1 MLLNCRSSLYHK
13 IVSAPNSQVSFGS
26 DVEKALAELSENG
39 RRTVTQTFEGMNM
52 ALADRDQRFAQ
63 LELELKERI
72 ARLEFE
78 LKLREEQL
86 RLARIEKYGPKG
98 EKLSQDQVMLLNLEP
113 AVQAEEVAKEAALP
127 EADKRLER
135 ASQKTRRSGRRYSK
149 THPGRTPLPA
159 HLPRREVI
167 IPCDEASG
175 GELIGYE
182 VKEELVVMPAEF
194 YVQVLKREKRVVRA
208 SGGSTIL
215 TAPMPARIVEK
226 GQLGNS
232 AVVELIIAKF
242 CDHLPIY
249 RQMRIWQR
257 DHGLVLDEALAGR
270 HVLAAGRLLEPL
282 ARTFGQRLKEGGFIQ
297 ADETR
302 VPVLQ
307 QEGKGRN
314 DTAWFWQY
322 SKPGGLVYFDY
333 QNSRSRAGPSHF
345 LSDFDGRLQT
355 DGYEVYTALGLNLQ
369 SHAGCWAHAR
379 RKFDQAR
386 KAAPKEAPCPESQEV
401 LDLIAKLYAVE
412 SEARE
417 AQLDARARLQLRQE
431 RGVPAQLDALAKR
444 VIQIRQQALPASL
457 LAKACDYLLTQW
469 KRFCVFAADGLV
481 EIDNNWCENAMR
493 PVALGRKNWM
503 HLGTQDS
510 GPPVA
515 AIMTVLASAQR
526 AGLNIRLYLTHC
538 LEKLSDRSFTTNQIH
553 TLLPENWRLQT
564 P

>member
-1 MLLNCRSSLYHK
+1 MLEPGLSIQLSDNL
-13 IVSAPNSQVSFGS
+13 ADPNPQPSFGP
-26 DVEKALAELSENG
+26 DVEKALAELSDTG
-39 RRTVTQTFEGMNM
+39 RRTLTRTIDGMST
-52 ALADRDQRFAQ
+52 ALVARDQ
-63 LELELKERI
+63 RI
-72 ARLEFE
+72 ARLELE

-98 EKLSQDQVMLLNLEP
+98 EKLSQDQVVLLNLEP

-135 ASQKTRRSGRRYSK
+135 ASQKARRNGPRYSK
-149 THPGRTPLPA
+149 AHPGRTPLPT
-159 HLPRREVI
+159 HLPRRELIV
-167 IPCDEASG
+167 PCDEAAG

-182 VKEELVVMPAEF
+182 IKEELVVMPAEF

-208 SGGSTIL
+208 SGGATIL
-215 TAPMPARIVEK
+215 TAPMPARVVEK

-232 AVVELIIAKF
+232 AVVELIISKF

-249 RQMRIWQR
+249 RQMRIWER
-257 DHGLVLDEALAGR
+257 DHGLVLDEAMAGR

-282 ARTFGQRLKEGGFIQ
+282 ARLFGQKLKEGEFIQ

-314 DTAWFWQY
+314 DIAWFWQY
-322 SKPGGLVYFDY
+322 SQPGGLVYFDY

-345 LSDFDGRLQT
+345 LSDFKGRLQT
-355 DGYEVYTALGLNLQ
+355 DGYEVYTALDLNLQ

-379 RKFDQAR
+379 RKFDQAC

-417 AQLDARARLQLRQE
+417 AQLDPQARLRLRQE
-431 RGVPAQLDALAKR
+431 RGVPAQLETLCKR
-444 VIQIRQQALPASL
+444 IIQIRQQALPASL

-469 KRFCVFAADGLV
+469 KRFCVFAADGLI
-481 EIDNNWCENAMR
+481 EIDNNWCENGMR
-493 PVALGRKNWM
+493 PIALGRKNWM
-503 HLGTQDS
+503 HLGTEQS

-515 AIMTVLASAQR
+515 AIMTVLASARR
-526 AGLNIRLYLTHC
+526 ADVNIRLYLAHC
-538 LEKLSDRSFTTNQIH
+538 LEKLADRSFTTDQIK
-553 TLLPENWRLQT
+553 TLLPEIWKTHT

>member
-1 MLLNCRSSLYHK
+1 M
-13 IVSAPNSQVSFGS
+13 SAPECKLPFGP
-26 DVEKALAELSENG
+26 DVEKALGELSDSG
-39 RRTVTQTFEGMNM
+39 RRLVTKAIG
-52 ALADRDQRFAQ
+52 DRDERIAK
-63 LELELKERI
+63 LELQLKERI
-72 ARLEFE
+72 ARLELE
-78 LKLREEQL
+78 LKIREEQL

-98 EKLSQDQVMLLNLEP
+98 EKLSSDQVMLLNLEP

-127 EADKRLER
+127 EAEKRLKG
-135 ASQKTRRSGRRYSK
+135 ASEKTRPTGRRYSK

-167 IPCDEASG
+167 IPCDEAAG

-182 VKEELVVMPAEF
+182 IKEELVVMPAEF
-194 YVQVLKREKRVVRA
+194 YVQVLKREKRLVRA
-208 SGGSTIL
+208 SGGATIL
-215 TAPMPARIVEK
+215 TAPMPARVVEK

-249 RQMRIWQR
+249 RQMRIWFR

-282 ARTFGQRLKEGGFIQ
+282 ARFFGQNLKEGEFIQ

-333 QNSRSRAGPSHF
+333 QASRSRAGPSHF
-345 LSDFDGRLQT
+345 LSDFKGRLQT

-401 LDLIAKLYAVE
+401 LDLIATLYAVE
-412 SEARE
+412 KEARE

-431 RGVPAQLDALAKR
+431 RGVPAQLDALAR
-444 VIQIRQQALPASL
+444 RIVQIRQQALPASL

-503 HLGTQDS
+503 HLGSQDS

-538 LEKLSDRSFTTNQIH
+538 LEKLSDRSFTTDQIH
-553 TLLPENWRLQT
+553 TLLPENCNPQPL
-564 P
+564 

>member
-1 MLLNCRSSLYHK
+1 MLK
-13 IVSAPNSQVSFGS
+13 IVIAPDSKLPFGP
-26 DVEKALAELSENG
+26 DVEKALGELSDVG
-39 RRTVTQTFEGMNM
+39 RRTVTLTFEGMTKVIG
-52 ALADRDQRFAQ
+52 DRDQRISRLEVKLNR
-63 LELELKERI
+63 LEL
-72 ARLEFE
+72 E

-98 EKLSQDQVMLLNLEP
+98 EKLSQDQVLLLDLEP
-113 AVQAEEVAKEAALP
+113 GVQAEEVAKEAALP
-127 EADKRLER
+127 EAEKRLEG
-135 ASQKTRRSGRRYSK
+135 ATAKTRRTGRRYSK
-149 THPGRTPLPA
+149 VHPGRTPLPA

-167 IPCDEASG
+167 IPCEEGAG
-175 GELIGYE
+175 GELVGYE

-194 YVQVLKREKRVVRA
+194 YVQVLKREKRLVRA
-208 SGGSTIL
+208 SGGATIL
-215 TAPMPARIVEK
+215 TAPMPARVVEK

-249 RQMRIWQR
+249 RQMRIWER

-282 ARTFGQRLKEGGFIQ
+282 ARFFGQKLKEGGFIQ

-345 LSDFDGRLQT
+345 LKDYGGRLQS
-355 DGYEVYTALGLNLQ
+355 DAYEVYTALGLNLQ

-412 SEARE
+412 SEAR
-417 AQLDARARLQLRQE
+417 ARQLDAQARCQLRQE
-431 RGVPAQLDALAKR
+431 RGVPAQLETLANR

-457 LAKACDYLLTQW
+457 LAKACDYLLNQW
-469 KRFCVFAADGLV
+469 QRLCVFASDGLL

-503 HLGTQDS
+503 HLGSQDS

-526 AGLNIRLYLTHC
+526 AGLNLRLYLAQC
-538 LEKLSDRSFTTNQIH
+538 LEKLSDRAFTTDQIH
-553 TLLPENWRLQT
+553 TLLPENWKAQN